1 MSRLPG
7 QPVIALGI
15 FRICFRDYGPWECR
29 EWSGAGSDGTF
40 ACRWD
45 DPRSEFRSI
54 YAAQQRLGA
63 FMETLQRFVPP
74 PDLLALSVAITYD
87 SSTGPASLD
96 PGVVPHEWAEE
107 RVMGQS
113 SVTGTFANVPLSEA
127 LQVFREVLAAQMVHL
142 GLHDLDFDLSTLLRR
157 SPRALT
163 QAAARVIYEDV
174 DDFAGI
180 ACVSRMGI
188 EFMNI
193 TLFER
198 PNGKRDIDAPTRA
211 TLDNPRVERITA
223 SDGDLA
229 EALRKLNLTL
239 G

>member
-1 MSRLPG
+1 
-7 QPVIALGI
+7 
-15 FRICFRDYGPWECR
+15 
-29 EWSGAGSDGTF
+29 
-40 ACRWD
+40 
-45 DPRSEFRSI
+45 
-54 YAAQQRLGA
+54 
-63 FMETLQRFVPP
+63 METLQRFVPP
-74 PDLLALSVAITYD
+74 PDLLALSVAVTYD
-87 SSTGPASLD
+87 PSAGPASLD
-96 PGVVPHEWAEE
+96 PGVVPDEWAEE
-107 RVMGQS
+107 RVIGQS
-113 SVTGTFANVPLSEA
+113 NVTGTFAHVPLSEA

-142 GLHDLDFDLSTLLRR
+142 GLRDLDFDLSTLLRR

-188 EFMNI
+188 EFMNV

-211 TLDNPRVERITA
+211 TLDNPRVEPITA
-223 SDGDLA
+223 NDGDLA